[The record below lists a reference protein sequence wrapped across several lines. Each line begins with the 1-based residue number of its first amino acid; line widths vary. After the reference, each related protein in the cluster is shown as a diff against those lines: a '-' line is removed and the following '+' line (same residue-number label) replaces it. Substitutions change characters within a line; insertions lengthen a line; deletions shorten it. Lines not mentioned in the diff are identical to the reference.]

1 MNKDFL
7 SGFFWGN
14 WFSSGEG
21 NNSSGESGSGC
32 GCLVLGIIG
41 LIIFS
46 FLIKLGIA
54 LIGKVAELLKYIEGI
69 FEKTTDTIL
78 TKAIFFPSTYDLIFG
93 VMADSYF
100 LKAFLFIGTII
111 VLIFISYLVNN
122 IFPNKFGIFII
133 VYLAFNSLILVIRT
147 IYFIGLGV
155 MIFFV
160 GEEYNLNYVENDQI
174 HFNVLEND
182 HQLRYRYLISEEFPM
197 PDANNVTH
205 EGILWVEF
213 LSENLNED
221 VTFDTHLLIKGINF
235 NEVSQADLFTTTL
248 SYIPIGPESTHT
260 NLSHFEVAFIGDGDV
275 LYETNISPD
284 KPIEEI
290 SFEMPNI
297 NDLRVV
303 ISSSLIDESII
314 GLLDP
319 LFIMEK

>member
-1 MNKDFL
+1 
-7 SGFFWGN
+7 GN

-122 IFPNKFGIFII
+122 IFPN
-133 VYLAFNSLILVIRT
+133 
-147 IYFIGLGV
+147 
-155 MIFFV
+155 
-160 GEEYNLNYVENDQI
+160 
-174 HFNVLEND
+174 
-182 HQLRYRYLISEEFPM
+182 
-197 PDANNVTH
+197 
-205 EGILWVEF
+205 
-213 LSENLNED
+213 
-221 VTFDTHLLIKGINF
+221 
-235 NEVSQADLFTTTL
+235 
-248 SYIPIGPESTHT
+248 
-260 NLSHFEVAFIGDGDV
+260 
-275 LYETNISPD
+275 
-284 KPIEEI
+284 
-290 SFEMPNI
+290 
-297 NDLRVV
+297 
-303 ISSSLIDESII
+303 
-314 GLLDP
+314 
-319 LFIMEK
+319 